1 MTLPNERAA
10 PELDPGEDLADLD
23 DRRLCPDG
31 NCLGV
36 LDVYGRCPICGA
48 EGEPARTAVAAGAGR
63 AENEAAPSPAE
74 PPDSAEAR
82 STSSGG
88 SGDEGDDW
96 QARALCSDGDCIG
109 VLDAEGVCKVCGK
122 RAAA

>member
-1 MTLPNERAA
+1 MPDPRAD
-10 PELDPGEDLADLD
+10 PELDPGEDLAELD

-48 EGEPARTAVAAGAGR
+48 QGEPARAAVAVAAGR
-63 AENEAAPSPAE
+63 AEAEAAQAPATPPDTAE
-74 PPDSAEAR
+74 PRGA
-82 STSSGG
+82 STGG
-88 SGDEGDDW
+88 SGDEADDW
-96 QARALCSDGDCIG
+96 QTRALCPDGDCIG
-109 VLDAEGVCKVCGK
+109 VLDAEGICKVCGK